1 MYNTTKQTLL
11 NAPVPQQTRTYKPVS
26 HAQLMDLTMRGIEQ
40 AGFTLDR
47 EMYSAARDGAIANGR
62 FTIRNVMDK
71 EMQLEVGWQNSYD
84 KSLTLKFAIGT
95 RILICQ
101 NGCVSGDYGAF
112 KKKHVGQIQTF
123 TPNAITEYIKGAG
136 DVFRRMQNERDRMK
150 QIEVSRRVQAELIG
164 RMIIEENFIQSTQL
178 NLISKELDTPTFD
191 YGAPGSMW
199 ELYQFT
205 TQAMRELHP
214 TLWMRNHIKAHEFF
228 VNESGILVAPSQ
240 MVDVVEEII
249 AEPSI
254 PFSQFSSFTL

>member
-26 HAQLMDLTMRGIEQ
+26 HEQLIDLTMQGIEK
-40 AGFTLDR
+40 AGFKLDK
-47 EMYSAARDGAIANGR
+47 EMYSAARDGSIANGR
-62 FTIRNVMDK
+62 FTISNVMDK

-95 RILICQ
+95 RIMICQ

-112 KKKHVGQIQTF
+112 KKKHVGEIQIF
-123 TPNAITEYIKGAG
+123 APHAITEYIKGAG
-136 DVFRRMQNERDRMK
+136 EVFRKMQEQRDRMK
-150 QIEVSRRVQAELIG
+150 EIEVSRRTQAELIG
-164 RMIIEENFIQSTQL
+164 RMMLEEQFIQSTQL
-178 NLISKELDTPTFD
+178 NIISREINKPTFD

-205 TQAMRELHP
+205 TQSMREVHP
-214 TLWMRNHIKAHEFF
+214 TLWMDNHIKAHNFF
-228 VNESGILVAPSQ
+228 VNESGVLVAPSQ
-240 MVDVVEEII
+240 MVDVIEEII

-254 PFSQFSSFTL
+254 PISQFSSFTL

>member
-40 AGFTLDR
+40 AGFTLDK
-47 EMYSAARDGAIANGR
+47 EMYSAARDGSIANGR

-95 RILICQ
+95 RIMICQ

-112 KKKHVGQIQTF
+112 KKKHVGEIQTF
-123 TPNAITEYIKGAG
+123 APNAITEYIKGAG
-136 DVFRRMQNERDRMK
+136 EVFRKMQEQRDRMK
-150 QIEVSRRVQAELIG
+150 EIEVSRRTQAELIG
-164 RMIIEENFIQSTQL
+164 RMLLEEQFIQSTQVNIISREL
-178 NLISKELDTPTFD
+178 NNPTFD

-205 TQAMRELHP
+205 TQSMREVHP
-214 TLWMRNHIKAHEFF
+214 TLWMDNHIKAHNFF
-228 VNESGILVAPSQ
+228 VNECGILVGETP
-240 MVDVVEEII
+240 MIEES
-249 AEPSI
+249 AL
-254 PFSQFSSFTL
+254 SFTL